1 MASMTVECLIC
12 GSDVPEDMMYTCSKG
27 HQCCCLRCMATA
39 AKIAIGEKTM
49 VRCQEKERCDV
60 ELDEADLRELLKKVN
75 DPKEFPMSLADE
87 YAQLILM
94 RCVMSIPGI
103 IACPT
108 PGCGNW
114 IISSDVNR
122 AERCKCEGCC
132 AVFCSHCRKP
142 YHYHCSCNEVPKFQ
156 ERWIEWISGGRDR
169 YHKDKTDA
177 VNKVETA
184 RAEIEARNA
193 VLRKKY
199 QDMLADEQ
207 FKMENGRYCPQCR
220 RIVIKEG
227 GCDSMVCGRNYH
239 GGNTQDGCGA
249 SFDWAQAER
258 YVSETLAKPDEEPM
272 KIDIPDI
279 ARSVR
284 HIGIICDMCHTE
296 IRGLRF
302 SCVHCPS
309 CNFCEKCEMEA
320 TVAHPRDHVFRII
333 DSIVPF

>member
-1 MASMTVECLIC
+1 MTVSCDIC
-12 GSDVPEDMMYTCSKG
+12 MDDVPENMMYTCKKG
-27 HQCCCLRCMATA
+27 HQCCCVRCMANHVKVA
-39 AKIAIGEKTM
+39 VSEKAMAK
-49 VRCQEKERCDV
+49 CQHSDGCDC
-60 ELDEADLRELLKKVN
+60 ELDEADVRELVKRVN
-75 DPKEFPMSLADE
+75 DPKEFPMSIADE
-87 YAQLILM
+87 YANLILL
-94 RCVMSIPGI
+94 RCLMNIPGI

-114 IISSDVNR
+114 IISSDVHR
-122 AERCKCEGCC
+122 AERCKCDGCC

-142 YHYHCSCNEVPKFQ
+142 YHYHCSCNDVPRFQ
-156 ERWIEWISGGRDR
+156 ERWIEWIRGGRDR

-177 VNKVETA
+177 VEKVNTA
-184 RAEIEARNA
+184 RAEIEARNK
-193 VLRKKY
+193 VLMKKY
-199 QDMLADEQ
+199 QDMLADEL
-207 FKMENGRYCPQCR
+207 FKQENGRYCPKCR
-220 RIVIKEG
+220 RVVIKDG

-258 YVSETLAKPDEEPM
+258 YVSETLAKPNEEPM

-284 HIGIICDMCHTE
+284 HIGILCDMCHKE